1 MKEKMV
7 MSQTVAQPIMNNNEV
22 PSEAPF
28 FLKAILAAISG
39 ASLPAMIIYLLM

>member
-7 MSQTVAQPIMNNNEV
+7 MSQSMKPIMDNEV

-39 ASLPAMIIYLLM
+39 VSLPAMIIYLLM